1 MPSRDSRG
9 ARARPL
15 RWLTGPMSE
24 QQWAVVTLVGVLSF
38 GLSGVVDWVLG
49 LGFSV
54 VKAGFLLVGLLYSAL
69 LLRRWARSR
78 RQKDRSQ

>member
-1 MPSRDSRG
+1 
-9 ARARPL
+9 
-15 RWLTGPMSE
+15 MSE